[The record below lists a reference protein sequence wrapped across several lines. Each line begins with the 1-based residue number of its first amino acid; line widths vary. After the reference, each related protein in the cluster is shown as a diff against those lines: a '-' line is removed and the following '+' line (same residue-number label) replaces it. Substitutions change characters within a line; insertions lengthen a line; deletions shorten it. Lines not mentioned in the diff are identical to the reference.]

1 MSFLVYVIWCA
12 SVLLRSKIGTLR
24 RSLRATEDP
33 TEGTM
38 IMAALTLQ
46 ARMVTMVA
54 NHVSL
59 RQKMVALATVVLTM
73 MTTPRQQLQPLPP
86 RH

>member
-1 MSFLVYVIWCA
+1 
-12 SVLLRSKIGTLR
+12 
-24 RSLRATEDP
+24 
-33 TEGTM
+33 M